1 MTWKPSIQEAIKIC
15 NLTDEI
21 VIDRKRQKGYLSP
34 FLVITRIIPS
44 LHTDISNLEFTLL
57 ILQNIIY
64 IKNVNCWYK
73 HLSAHLAVR
82 IYMYIYI

>member
-21 VIDRKRQKGYLSP
+21 IIDRKIQKGYLSTV
-34 FLVITRIIPS
+34 LVITRIISS
-44 LHTDISNLEFTLL
+44 LQTGISNLEFTLL

-64 IKNVNCWYK
+64 IKNDNCWYK

-82 IYMYIYI
+82 IYIYIYN